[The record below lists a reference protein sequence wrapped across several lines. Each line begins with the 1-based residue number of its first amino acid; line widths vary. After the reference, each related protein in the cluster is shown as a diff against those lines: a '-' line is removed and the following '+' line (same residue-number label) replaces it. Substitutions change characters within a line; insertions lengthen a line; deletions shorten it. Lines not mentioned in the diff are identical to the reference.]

1 VHKIRNVEDRLP
13 DKLRSVVAARMRRPY
28 HAESAL
34 AAEAELCAL
43 AAELDRTHPGAA
55 ASLREGMAA
64 TLTVL
69 RLGVPPTPTRTL
81 RSTNAIESMISIC
94 RTHGSNVKRWRDR
107 LSPSS
112 TVHSLDCDATSR
124 RISARLTQASKV
136 TYTTRL
142 GDHIDVLGHPVFCC
156 LICALC
162 VTLCVPSTHRD
173 KLVTSEDDA
182 VCQESRLLLE
192 DRQEAGPCLLNYFQT
207 YQKRLCVSE
216 TSGNVIP

>member
-1 VHKIRNVEDRLP
+1 VGRVDCGTITPL
-13 DKLRSVVAARMRRPY
+13 
-28 HAESAL
+28 AL
-34 AAEAELCAL
+34 AQRPGSLLLQCREEQSHGAWIRPTGL
-43 AAELDRTHPGAA
+43 ARRRRLTSTDRIEVGII
-55 ASLREGMAA
+55 
-64 TLTVL
+64 
-69 RLGVPPTPTRTL
+69 PTPTRTL

-124 RISARLTQASKV
+124 RISARQTQASKV
-136 TYTTRL
+136 TYNTRL
-142 GDHIDVLGHPVFCC
+142 GDHIDVLGHPVLCC

-173 KLVTSEDDA
+173 KLVTLEDDA

-216 TSGNVIP
+216 TSGNVIPRPPPGPNR